1 MKSKCYAVFVL
12 TIFFTATLGVR
23 THAAPVRKK
32 IAIQAGK
39 IITISGK
46 EIANGVILIED
57 GKIKSVEKKAEIPW
71 DAFVIE
77 AKNQVVMPGFVLA
90 HTYRGLDSAN
100 EYIPEVPFLSTFDAI
115 DPLQPFFE
123 DSLRDGVVAM
133 LVLPGNNTLLGGTG
147 TVVKPHGRIVE
158 DMLIKRYT
166 GLKISLQPTSR
177 TPSRMAHMQSFR
189 RYMADLKKY
198 KEQYD
203 QREADA
209 KEMKKPFDEEID
221 VRKQPMF
228 DLLEGKLRAF
238 IYCSRA
244 ADVVKALE
252 IHETHELDTVLVLS
266 ANCYKAASLIAR
278 EKLPVILD
286 SQLITWET
294 DEQTDAEQMKVIP
307 QIMHKAGVKFA
318 FQTDTSQYGTR
329 HLWYQAAQAVKH
341 GVKRAEALK
350 AITLYPAQFIG
361 VDDRLGSIAPGK
373 DASLIFL
380 TGDPLDAQTW
390 VDKVMISGEVIYEK
404 AKDRRLRK
412 LLDIPKSAKEKKD
425 SDKEEKKEKKRDNT

>member
-12 TIFFTATLGVR
+12 TVFLSAFLGVR

-39 IITISGK
+39 IIPISGK

-57 GKIKSVEKKAEIPW
+57 GKITSVGKKAEIPW

-90 HTYRGLDSAN
+90 HTYRGLESAN
-100 EYIPEVPFLSTFDAI
+100 ENIPEVPFLSTFDAI
-115 DPLQPFFE
+115 DPLQSFFE

-133 LVLPGNNTLLGGTG
+133 LVLPGNSTLLGGTG

-158 DMLIKRYT
+158 EMLIKRYT
-166 GLKISLQPTSR
+166 GLKISLQPTR
-177 TPSRMAHMQSFR
+177 NTSRMGHMQRFR
-189 RYMADLKKY
+189 RYMTDLKKY
-198 KEQYD
+198 KEQFD
-203 QREADA
+203 QRAADA
-209 KEMKKPFDEEID
+209 KEMKKPFDEELD

-238 IYCSRA
+238 IYCDRA

-252 IHETHELDTVLVLS
+252 IQETHKLDAVLVLS
-266 ANCYKAASLIAR
+266 ASCYKAAPLIAR
-278 EKLPVILD
+278 KKLPVILD
-286 SQLITWET
+286 SQLISWET
-294 DEQTDAEQMKVIP
+294 NEQTDAEEMKVIP

-318 FQTDTSQYGTR
+318 FQTDSSQYGTR

-341 GVKRAEALK
+341 GVKREEALK
-350 AITLYPAQFIG
+350 ATTLYPAQFIG
-361 VDDRLGSIAPGK
+361 LEDRLGSIAPGK

-390 VDKVMISGEVIYEK
+390 VDKVMIGGDIVYEK

-412 LLDIPKSAKEKKD
+412 LLDIPKSTPKKNDKGQAKEN
-425 SDKEEKKEKKRDNT
+425 NT

>member
-1 MKSKCYAVFVL
+1 MNSKCIAVFVL
-12 TIFFTATLGVR
+12 IVICSAFLAER
-23 THAAPVRKK
+23 TQAAPVRKK

-39 IITISGK
+39 IIPIAGK

-57 GKIKSVEKKAEIPW
+57 GKIKSVGKKAEIPW
-71 DAFVIE
+71 DAFVVE
-77 AKNQVVMPGFVLA
+77 AKDQVVMPGFVLA
-90 HTYRGLDSAN
+90 HTSGGLEWPN

-115 DPLQPFFE
+115 DPLRSFFE
-123 DSLRDGVVAM
+123 DALRDGVVAM
-133 LVLPGNNTLLGGTG
+133 LILPGNNTLLGGTG

-166 GLKISLQPTSR
+166 GLKISLQPAGNTSR
-177 TPSRMAHMQSFR
+177 MGHMQRFR
-189 RYMADLKKY
+189 RYMTELTKY

-209 KEMKKPFDEEID
+209 KEMKQPFTETLD

-228 DLLEGKLRAF
+228 DLLERKLRAF
-238 IYCSRA
+238 IYCPQA

-252 IHETHELDTVLVLS
+252 IHDTHKLDTILVLS
-266 ANCYKAASLIAR
+266 PNCYKAAPLIAR
-278 EKLPVILD
+278 KKLPVILAP
-286 SQLITWET
+286 QLITWET
-294 DEQTDAEQMKVIP
+294 NEQTDAEEMKVIP
-307 QIMHKAGVKFA
+307 QIMQKARVKFA
-318 FQTDTSQYGTR
+318 FQTDSSQYGTR

-341 GVKRAEALK
+341 GLKREEALK

-361 VDDRLGSIAPGK
+361 IDDRFGSIAPGK

-380 TGDPLDAQTW
+380 SGDPLDAQTW
-390 VDKVMISGEVIYEK
+390 VDKVMVSGDIVYEK

-412 LLDIPKSAKEKKD
+412 LLDIPKAAKAKK
-425 SDKEEKKEKKRDNT
+425 DKEENT